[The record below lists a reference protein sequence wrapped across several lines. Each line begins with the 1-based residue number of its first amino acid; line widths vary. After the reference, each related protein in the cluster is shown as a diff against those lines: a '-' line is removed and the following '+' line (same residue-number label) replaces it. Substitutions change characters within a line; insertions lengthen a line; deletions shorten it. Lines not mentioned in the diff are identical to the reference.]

1 MSDTITTRIK
11 LKRDTTSN
19 WNNAVGFIPLQGEVI
34 IYTDYQTKSWT
45 VEEYGETVTKTV
57 NIPGLKIGDGLA
69 YVQDLPFVDE
79 ELREKLMN
87 HINNMDIHVT
97 LADKEFWN
105 NKVNIDDSDELVS
118 GDLVDDTLIFNRL

>member
-1 MSDTITTRIK
+1 MSDTVNTRIK

-19 WNNAVGFIPLQGEVI
+19 WNAAIGFIPLQGEVI

-57 NIPGLKIGDGLA
+57 NIPGIKIGDGLA

>member
-19 WNNAVGFIPLQGEVI
+19 WNNAIGFIPLQGEVI

>member
-1 MSDTITTRIK
+1 MSDTVNTRIK

-19 WNNAVGFIPLQGEVI
+19 WDNAGGFVPLQGEVI
-34 IYTDYQTKSWT
+34 IYTDYQTKTWT
-45 VEEYGETVTKTV
+45 TEEYGQTVTKTA
-57 NIPGLKIGDGLA
+57 NIPGIKIGDGLA

-97 LADKEFWN
+97 LAEKEFWN
-105 NKVNIDDSDELVS
+105 NKVNIDDSDELIS
-118 GDLVDDTLIFNRL
+118 GDLTNDTLIFNRL

>member
-1 MSDTITTRIK
+1 MSDTVNTRIK

>member
-1 MSDTITTRIK
+1 MSDTINTRIK

-19 WNNAVGFIPLQGEVI
+19 WNSAGGFIPLAGEVI
-34 IYTDYQTKSWT
+34 IYTDYQTKTWT
-45 VEEYGETVTKTV
+45 VEEYGETVTKTA
-57 NIPGLKIGDGLA
+57 NIPGIKIGDGRA

>member
-1 MSDTITTRIK
+1 MSDTVNTRIK

-19 WNNAVGFIPLQGEVI
+19 WNSAGGFIPLAGEVI
-34 IYTDYQTKSWT
+34 IYTDYQTKTWT
-45 VEEYGETVTKTV
+45 VEEYGETVTKTA
-57 NIPGLKIGDGLA
+57 NIPGIKIGDGRA

-97 LADKEFWN
+97 LAEKEFWN
-105 NKVNIDDSDELVS
+105 NKVNIDDSEELIS
-118 GDLVDDTLIFNRL
+118 GDLIDDTLIFNRL